1 MRKASGLLPLIQ
13 QVSFSLVLSSLA
25 GLALADETEIFAQN
39 EASKVN
45 ANILFLL
52 DASGSMSQT
61 LSNSGGRSRMQV
73 LQQTFREVLVDAPD
87 NVNIGLMHYSN
98 ATVLPS
104 YSWSA
109 IKGVNFPVSP
119 IDDQASSIIGSAAST
134 DNLIDPP
141 AGMPVRAFLADVVDG
156 WQPAGYTP
164 IVDSL
169 YEATRYFRG
178 ESPVWG
184 KHKAAY
190 SWAAHPSTYT
200 GSLNCTSQH
209 QEECSPDW
217 GTCNSTANL
226 SPSACSTRKY
236 SECCK
241 WETAPNGKQYCKNNN
256 YSCKV
261 SVKFCQHTI
270 CDAYSGNP
278 IYKSPIEHSC
288 QANYLVLMSDG
299 KPEYLHWEGVTPDGT
314 GRYPES
320 VAPTQTYNANV
331 IPPMTPDM
339 NNASFPITV
348 PALAAATCVD
358 APLGYKSGKCG
369 PELTRFLATE
379 DQSTAIPG
387 KQIVNTFTVAF
398 GMGDEPVGTN
408 YLAQLA
414 TAENGAYTAD
424 NPEELASAFS
434 EILADVQKSSL
445 SFSSPSFV
453 VDQSNLLSHENN
465 VYMPVFDPSQTA
477 IWSGNLR
484 KFTLN
489 DAGDI
494 LGANGS
500 SVLNTDGTLR
510 IDAQDVWSTTSHGAD
525 VTIGGAAS
533 KLPTPASRVLY
544 TDAGGKNLVHISPST
559 ESITAS
565 LLTPSSTSSNAHNLL
580 LTSTH
585 YPNLPAGTSCWGHY
599 KDCSGTEHTV
609 SGNPNTGAGCV
620 NIAEVTTCPSPPISA
635 EKRTKLL
642 NFIRG
647 YKDGDSNAEAR
658 NHLGDSLN
666 SKAVVVDYGNNVVRV
681 LLATNEGFLHSF
693 DANTGVEKW
702 AFMPESLLKN
712 ANLFLDNPDNNK
724 HVYGIDGPLTLK
736 RVDHN
741 LNGII
746 ELSPSQD
753 YNNDGEVNAE
763 DADSVKLYFGLRRGG
778 RMYYGMNISSADS
791 PTVTWKIAPQAN
803 AGVTHAGFT
812 DLGETWSKP
821 TLSKLRVAVGD
832 SASQS
837 KLKQVLVFGGGYDPL
852 KDEEDIADRLA
863 DQWGRDVFIIDA
875 DTGSALWSLRQGYY
889 GTSGTQ
895 SAIAGVANL
904 QHSVTGDIRI
914 LDMDGNGA
922 LDRLYFA
929 DTGGNVWRVDM
940 DADVKD
946 ADPTTYYD
954 YGKAKL
960 TKLADLG
967 GDDASLDHRKFFYE
981 PDTAI
986 RMQDGKPILTIAI
999 GSGYR
1004 THPLN
1009 TGAAL
1014 DRLYV
1019 LIDKDVYNIPEEPTL
1034 ITNSNLKEVSTIESG
1049 MTILDY
1055 PEMKGW
1061 YYEFEHHG
1069 EKALSPVMTI
1079 LDKVM
1084 FTTFSQSDSAG
1095 NPSVAQACQPAT
1107 NSSRAYVLDI
1117 LQGKAVLNLDRS
1129 VDGAA
1134 DKFVVAGSN
1143 ELLDTPQLI
1152 FGRLTGKEG
1161 SASCQLGNCQQNI
1174 MVRIGKLKLP
1184 LLDLAN
1190 TDHQASTAYT
1200 QMIDITRLL
1209 PRMYWLDSTTED
1221 EGE

>member
-1 MRKASGLLPLIQ
+1 MSRFLRFIQLLGLGLIC
-13 QVSFSLVLSSLA
+13 
-25 GLALADETEIFAQN
+25 GLGSISWADETEIFAQN

-73 LQQTFREVLVDAPD
+73 LKDTFRDVLENAPA

-98 ATVLPS
+98 ASLLPS

-119 IDDQASSIIGSAAST
+119 IDKQASSIIGSAAGS

-141 AGMPVRAFLADVVDG
+141 AGMPVRAFLADIVDA

-184 KHKAAY
+184 KHKAAH

-217 GTCNSTANL
+217 GTCNSTADL
-226 SPSACSTRKY
+226 SPGACTTRKY

-261 SVKFCQHTI
+261 NVKFCQHTI

-278 IYKSPIEHSC
+278 VYKSPIEQSC

-299 KPEYLHWEGVTPDGT
+299 KPEYPFWEGVTVDGT
-314 GRYPES
+314 ARYPES
-320 VAPTQTYNANV
+320 VAPTQIYNVNTVPPMLPDMTNAN
-331 IPPMTPDM
+331 
-339 NNASFPITV
+339 FPVTV
-348 PALAAATCVD
+348 PALISANCVD

-369 PELTRFLATE
+369 PELTRFLATQ
-379 DQSTAIPG
+379 DQASSIQG
-387 KQIVNTFTVAF
+387 KQVVNTFTVAF
-398 GMGDEPVGTN
+398 GMNDEPTGTN

-414 TAENGAYTAD
+414 TAEHGAYTAD
-424 NPEELASAFS
+424 NPQELAAAFS
-434 EILADVQKSSL
+434 EILTDVQKNSF

-465 VYMPVFDPSQTA
+465 VYMPVFDPSQTG

-484 KFTLN
+484 KFTVN

-494 LGANGS
+494 LGATGS
-500 SVLNTDGTLR
+500 SVLNTDGTLK
-510 IDAQDVWSTTSHGAD
+510 IDAQDLWSTTSHGAD
-525 VTIGGAAS
+525 VTIGGAAN
-533 KLPTPASRVLY
+533 KLPAPANRVLY
-544 TDAGGKNLVHISPST
+544 TDAGGTNLVHISPAT
-559 ESITAS
+559 ESITVS
-565 LLTPSSTSSNAHNLL
+565 LLSPSNTVSSAHNLI
-580 LTSTH
+580 LTSAN
-585 YPNLPAGTSCWGHY
+585 YPNLPPGTSCWGNY
-599 KDCSGTEHTV
+599 KNCEGVQQTV
-609 SGNPNTGAGCV
+609 HGNPNTGVGCV
-620 NIAEVTTCPSPPISA
+620 NITEVTTCPAPEISD
-635 EKRTKLL
+635 ERRTQLI

-647 YKDGDSNAEAR
+647 YQDGNPSAGAR
-658 NHLGDSLN
+658 QHLGDSLN
-666 SKAVVVDYGNNVVRV
+666 SKAIVVDYGNKVVRV
-681 LLATNEGFLHSF
+681 LQATNEGFLHAF

-712 ANLFLDNPDNNK
+712 ANLFLDNQDNNK
-724 HVYGIDGPLTLK
+724 HIYGIDGALTLW

-753 YNNDGEVNAE
+753 YNHDGLINAE
-763 DADSVKLYFGLRRGG
+763 DADSVRLYFGLRRGG
-778 RMYYGMNISSADS
+778 RMYYGLNISSADNPS
-791 PTVTWKIAPQAN
+791 VMWKISPQTS
-803 AGVTHAGFT
+803 AGGGNNSFSE
-812 DLGETWSKP
+812 LGEAWSKP
-821 TLSKLRVAVGD
+821 TLSTIRVATAD
-832 SASQS
+832 NPEQSQT
-837 KLKQVLVFGGGYDPL
+837 KPVLVFGGGYDPR
-852 KDEEDIADRLA
+852 KDEEDMAERLP
-863 DQWGRDVFIIDA
+863 DQWGRDVFIVDA
-875 DTGSALWSLRQGYY
+875 NSGSLLWSLRKGYF
-889 GTSGTQ
+889 GSSGSQTP
-895 SAIAGVANL
+895 ITGANNL
-904 QHSVTGDIRI
+904 VHSVTGDIRI
-914 LDMDGNGA
+914 LDMDNNGA

-946 ADPTTYYD
+946 SDPTTYYD

-960 TKLADLG
+960 TQLASLG
-967 GDDASLDHRKFFYE
+967 GGNTTLDHRKFFYE

-986 RMQDGKPILTIAI
+986 RMQNGKPILTIAL

-1009 TGAAL
+1009 TTAAL

-1019 LIDKDVYNIPEEPTL
+1019 LIDSDVYKMPEATTL
-1034 ITNSNLKEVSTIESG
+1034 ITDTNLMDVQSIESG
-1049 MTILDY
+1049 KTILDY
-1055 PEMKGW
+1055 PDMKGW
-1061 YYEFEHHG
+1061 YYEFEHQG
-1069 EKALSPVMTI
+1069 EKALSPVLTM

-1084 FTTFSQSDSAG
+1084 FTTFSQSDAEG

-1107 NSSRAYVLDI
+1107 NTSRAYVLDV

-1129 VDGAA
+1129 VDDSA

-1152 FGRLTGKEG
+1152 FGRLTGKDG

-1190 TDHQASTAYT
+1190 TQHQASTAYN

-1209 PRMYWLDSTTED
+1209 PRIYWLDSTA
-1221 EGE
+1221 EGEGE

>member
-1 MRKASGLLPLIQ
+1 MQKMYAILCLVQ
-13 QVSFSLVLSSLA
+13 QVGLSLILACLTFSVI
-25 GLALADETEIFAQN
+25 ADETEIFAQN

-52 DASGSMSQT
+52 DASGSMKQT

-73 LQQTFREVLVDAPD
+73 LQDTFREVLDNAPT
-87 NVNIGLMHYSN
+87 NINIGLMHYAN
-98 ATVLPS
+98 ANLLPS
-104 YSWSA
+104 YGWGA
-109 IKGVNFPVSP
+109 IKGVSFPISP
-119 IDDQASSIIGSAAST
+119 IDQQASSIIGSAASS

-141 AGMPVRAFLADVVDG
+141 AGMPVRTFFADIVDG

-169 YEATRYFRG
+169 YEAVRYFRG
-178 ESPVWG
+178 ESLVWG
-184 KHKAAY
+184 KHTADY

-200 GSLNCTSQH
+200 GSLMCTSQH
-209 QEECSPDW
+209 QEECSPTW

-226 SPSACSTRKY
+226 SSSACTNRKY

-241 WETAPNGKQYCKNNN
+241 WETASNGKEYCKNNN

-278 IYKSPIEHSC
+278 VYKSPIEHSC

-299 KPEYLHWEGVTPDGT
+299 KPEYPYWEGVTADGT
-314 GRYPES
+314 ARYPKS
-320 VAPTQTYNANV
+320 VAPTDVYDANIV
-331 IPPMTPDM
+331 PPLLPNLDVS
-339 NNASFPITV
+339 SFPVTV
-348 PALAAATCVD
+348 PALISNTCVD

-369 PELTRFLATE
+369 PELTNFLATE
-379 DQSTAIPG
+379 DQSNTIAG
-387 KQIVNTFTVAF
+387 KQVVNTFTVAF
-398 GMGDEPVGTN
+398 GMGDEPVGTS

-424 NPEELASAFS
+424 NPQELATAFNT
-434 EILADVQKSSL
+434 ILADVQKSSL
-445 SFSSPSFV
+445 SFSSPSFA
-453 VDQSNLLSHENN
+453 VDQSNLLSHGHN
-465 VYMPVFDPSQTA
+465 VYMPVFGPSRTA

-484 KFTLN
+484 KFTVN

-500 SVLNTDGTLR
+500 SVLNTDGTLSL
-510 IDAQDVWSTTSHGAD
+510 DAQDIWSSTAHGTD
-525 VTIGGAAS
+525 VTIGGAANQ
-533 KLPTPASRVLY
+533 LPAPGNRTLY
-544 TDAGGKNLVHISPST
+544 TDAGSTNLVSISPET
-559 ESITAS
+559 TRITTS
-565 LLTPSSTSSNAHNLL
+565 LLSPSEMIVTSHNLQP
-580 LTSTH
+580 TSNS
-585 YPNLPAGTSCWGHY
+585 YSNLPAGTSCWGKY
-599 KDCSGTEHTV
+599 EDCNGVQHIV
-609 SGNPNTGAGCV
+609 NGNPNSGVGCV
-620 NIAEVTTCPSPPISA
+620 NITEVTTCPARTISE
-635 EKRTKLL
+635 EKRSTLL

-647 YKDGDSNAEAR
+647 YKNGDLSAGAR

-666 SKAVVVDYGNNVVRV
+666 SKAVVVDYGNDVVRV

-693 DANTGVEKW
+693 DANTGIEKW

-712 ANLFLDNPDNNK
+712 ANLFFDNQNNNK
-724 HVYGIDGPLTLK
+724 HVYGIDGAPTIW

-746 ELSPSQD
+746 ELNPSQD
-753 YNNDGEVNAE
+753 YTGDGQVNAE

-778 RMYYGMNISSADS
+778 RMYYGLNISTADS
-791 PTVTWKIAPQAN
+791 PSILWKLAPQAGSG
-803 AGVTHAGFT
+803 AVGSAFGE
-812 DLGETWSKP
+812 LGEAWSKP
-821 TLSKLRVAVGD
+821 TLSKLRVAAGENTQ
-832 SASQS
+832 QS
-837 KLKQVLVFGGGYDPL
+837 TVKQVLVFGGGYDPR
-852 KDEEDIADRLA
+852 KDEEAIAERLP

-875 DTGSALWSLRQGYY
+875 NSGSLLWSLRKGYY
-889 GTSGTQ
+889 GVSGSQ
-895 SAIAGVANL
+895 SPVANSSSL
-904 QHSVTGDIRI
+904 AHSITGDIRI
-914 LDMDGNGA
+914 LDMDSNGA

-946 ADPTTYYD
+946 ADLNTYYD

-960 TKLADLG
+960 TKLASLG
-967 GDDASLDHRKFFYE
+967 GDNTQDHRKFFYE

-986 RMQDGKPILTIAI
+986 RLQNGKPVLTISI

-1009 TGAAL
+1009 TAAAL
-1014 DRLYV
+1014 DRLYM
-1019 LIDKDVYNIPEEPTL
+1019 LIDPDVYKMPDTPTL
-1034 ITNSNLKEVSTIESG
+1034 ITNNNLKDVQTIEAG
-1049 MTILDY
+1049 KTILDY

-1069 EKALSPVMTI
+1069 EKVLSPVLTI

-1084 FTTFSQSDSAG
+1084 FTTFSQSDQNG
-1095 NPSVAQACQPAT
+1095 NASLAQACVPAT
-1107 NSSRAYVLDI
+1107 NTSRAYVLDI

-1129 VDGAA
+1129 VDGSA
-1134 DKFVVAGSN
+1134 DRFVVAGSN

-1152 FGRLTGKEG
+1152 FGRLTGQNG
-1161 SASCQLGNCQQNI
+1161 SASCQLGDCQQSI
-1174 MVRIGKLKLP
+1174 IVRIGKLKLP
-1184 LLDLAN
+1184 LLDAAN
-1190 TDHQASTAYT
+1190 TDHQASTSYS
-1200 QMIDITRLL
+1200 QMIDVTRLL
-1209 PRMYWLDSTTED
+1209 QRMYWLDATA
-1221 EGE
+1221 EGERK

>member
-1 MRKASGLLPLIQ
+1 MRKIGSFLRFVQ
-13 QVSFSLVLSSLA
+13 QLSISLALTGLVLPVM
-25 GLALADETEIFAQN
+25 ADETEIFSQN

-52 DASGSMSQT
+52 DASGSMNKT

-73 LQQTFREVLVDAPD
+73 LKDTFRDVLDDAPN
-87 NVNIGLMHYSN
+87 NVNIGLMHYAN
-98 ATVLPS
+98 ANQLPS
-104 YSWSA
+104 YAWSA
-109 IKGVNFPVSP
+109 VKGVNFPISP
-119 IDDQASSIIGSAAST
+119 IDQPATAVIGAAASS

-141 AGMPVRAFLADVVDG
+141 AGMPVRAFLADIVDG
-156 WQPAGYTP
+156 WQSAGYTP

-184 KHKAAY
+184 KHKANY

-200 GSLNCTSQH
+200 GSLSCASQH

-226 SPSACSTRKY
+226 NPSACTTRKY
-236 SECCK
+236 SECCQ
-241 WETAPNGKQYCKNNN
+241 WETKANGQQYCKNNN

-278 IYKSPIEHSC
+278 VYKSPIEHSC

-299 KPEYLHWEGVTPDGT
+299 KPEYPYWEGVTADGT
-314 GRYPES
+314 ARYPEA

-331 IPPMTPDM
+331 IPPMLPDL
-339 NNASFPITV
+339 NASSFPITV
-348 PALAAATCVD
+348 PALASATCVD

-369 PELTRFLATE
+369 PELTRFLATQ
-379 DQSTAIPG
+379 DQSSTISG
-387 KQIVNTFTVAF
+387 KQTVNTFTVAF
-398 GMGDEPVGTN
+398 GMSDEPVGTN

-424 NPEELASAFS
+424 NPQELAAAFS
-434 EILADVQKSSL
+434 EILADVQKDSL

-484 KFTLN
+484 KFTVN

-494 LGANGS
+494 IGANGS
-500 SVLNTDGTLR
+500 SVLNTDGTLK
-510 IDAQDVWSTTSHGAD
+510 IDAQDVWSSTSHGAD
-525 VTIGGAAS
+525 VTIGGAAN

-544 TDAGGKNLVHISPST
+544 TDAGGKTLVHISPDTSA
-559 ESITAS
+559 ITAS
-565 LLTPSSTSSNAHNLL
+565 LLSPSDTVSTIHSLLPSSSS
-580 LTSTH
+580 
-585 YPNLPAGTSCWGHY
+585 YPNLPAGTSCWGTY
-599 KDCSGTEHTV
+599 KDCNGVQHTV
-609 SGNPNTGAGCV
+609 NGNPITGTGCV
-620 NIAEVTTCPSPPISA
+620 NIASVTTCPAPTISA
-635 EKRTKLL
+635 EKRTTLL

-647 YKDGDSNAEAR
+647 YKNGDTTAGAR

-666 SKAVVVDYGNNVVRV
+666 SKAVVIDYGNSVVRV

-693 DANTGVEKW
+693 DANSGVEKW
-702 AFMPESLLKN
+702 ALMPESLLRN
-712 ANLFLDNPDNNK
+712 AGLFLENQDNNK
-724 HVYGIDGPLTLK
+724 HIYGIDGSLTLA

-746 ELSPSQD
+746 ELSPTQD
-753 YNNDGEVNAE
+753 YNGDGEINAE

-778 RMYYGMNISSADS
+778 RMYYGLDVSTADTPKVMWKLSTQAGSAAIS
-791 PTVTWKIAPQAN
+791 
-803 AGVTHAGFT
+803 AGFAE
-812 DLGETWSKP
+812 LGETWSKP
-821 TLSKLRVAVGD
+821 TLSKLRVA
-832 SASQS
+832 SSENTAQS
-837 KLKQVLVFGGGYDPL
+837 KLKSVLVFGGGYDPR
-852 KDEEDIADRLA
+852 KDEEDLADRLP
-863 DQWGRDVFIIDA
+863 DQWGRDVLMVDA
-875 DTGSALWSLRQGYY
+875 DSGALIWSLRKGYY
-889 GTSGTQ
+889 GPSGSQTP
-895 SAIAGVANL
+895 IAGASAL
-904 QHSVTGDIRI
+904 ADSVPGDIRI

-929 DTGGNVWRVDM
+929 DTGGHVWRVDM
-940 DADVKD
+940 DIDVKD
-946 ADPTTYYD
+946 SDSQSYYD

-960 TKLADLG
+960 TQLASLG
-967 GDDASLDHRKFFYE
+967 GGTSTQDHRKFFYE

-986 RMQDGKPILTIAI
+986 RMQNGKPILSISI

-1009 TGAAL
+1009 TTAAL
-1014 DRLYV
+1014 DRLYM
-1019 LIDKDVYNIPEEPTL
+1019 LIDKDVYNMPEAPTL
-1034 ITNSNLKEVSTIESG
+1034 ITDNTLKDVNTIEAG
-1049 MTILDY
+1049 KTILDY

-1069 EKALSPVMTI
+1069 EKVLSPVLTM

-1084 FTTFSQSDSAG
+1084 FTTFSQSDQEG

-1107 NSSRAYVLDI
+1107 NTSRAYVLDI

-1152 FGRLTGKEG
+1152 FGRLTGKEPG
-1161 SASCQLGNCQQNI
+1161 ASCQLGSCQQNI

-1190 TDHQASTAYT
+1190 TNSTTGYT

-1209 PRMYWLDSTTED
+1209 PRMYWLDSTAED